1 MSWTEI
7 AGIILIA
14 FGAFVTFGA
23 VFITR
28 KVFHDEEAKTSPKA
42 MMLRGA
48 GFVVAAVGLIIMTQ
62 L

>member
-1 MSWTEI
+1 M
-7 AGIILIA
+7 IA

-23 VFITR
+23 AFITR